1 MDQRGENSVE
11 KLNAKYIVSVFIENW
26 ERSKMKITA
35 IDSRCQATAVIKWKQ
50 T

>member
-1 MDQRGENSVE
+1 
-11 KLNAKYIVSVFIENW
+11 
-26 ERSKMKITA
+26 MKITA